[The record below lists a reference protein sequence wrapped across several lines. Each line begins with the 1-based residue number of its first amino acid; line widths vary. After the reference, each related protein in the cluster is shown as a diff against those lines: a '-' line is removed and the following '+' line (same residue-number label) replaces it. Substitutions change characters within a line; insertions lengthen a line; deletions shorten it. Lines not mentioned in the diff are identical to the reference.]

1 MTTRSYFC
9 HPLLCVLPVTYWM
22 CAEERNKKGKEARV
36 RLTVAILQQISLL
49 SQTRNNGVLGLCV
62 SNQLLT

>member
-1 MTTRSYFC
+1 MSTRSYFC

-22 CAEERNKKGKEARV
+22 CAGKRDRKGKEARV
-36 RLTVAILQQISLL
+36 RLTVAVLLQVSLL
-49 SQTRNNGVLGLCV
+49 SQKRNNGVLGLCF